1 MYKYNKQTQGFSMTK
16 IYVQSKWQKASAKI
30 TNLRWEIENVISDF
44 TEEEKQSKK
53 YQNLLETLDL
63 LMDHMLHDYNQNK
76 VKKLEKEID
85 RLMKE
90 LKALRKSSSL
100 FSWRTMVIAVSG
112 GLLTEV
118 AKYLI
123 KIVAILIGE
132 AP

>member
-1 MYKYNKQTQGFSMTK
+1 MTK

-63 LMDHMLHDYNQNK
+63 LMDHMLHDYKENK
-76 VKKLEKEID
+76 VKKVEKE
-85 RLMKE
+85 LQSTLKE
-90 LKALRKSSSL
+90 LKTLRKNSSL
-100 FSWRTMVIAVSG
+100 ISWRTMVIAVSG

-118 AKYLI
+118 AKYIIKLI
-123 KIVAILIGE
+123 AFLIGD